1 MRFLEEGESPTIEM
15 IEEDLEINPPG
26 QGALNIQ
33 LSFAYNAPFYV
44 RFLLD
49 RLKQVEQSAGKVGK
63 KRKKK

>member
-15 IEEDLEINPPG
+15 IEEDLQSNPPG
-26 QGALNIQ
+26 QGILNLE
-33 LSFAYNAPFYV
+33 LSFGHNAPFYL

-49 RLKQVEQSAGKVGK
+49 RLKQVEQSAGKVAK